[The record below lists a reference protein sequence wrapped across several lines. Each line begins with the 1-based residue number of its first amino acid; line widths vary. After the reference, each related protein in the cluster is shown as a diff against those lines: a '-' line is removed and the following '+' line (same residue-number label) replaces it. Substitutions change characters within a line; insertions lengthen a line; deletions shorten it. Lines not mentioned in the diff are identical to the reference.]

1 MILTLNPAKVH
12 WMILINETDNPG
24 ITITRISDYLLV
36 TIVCRSF
43 EELEDRKKLVEHYLR
58 KETINNTVTIK

>member
-58 KETINNTVTIK
+58 KETINNTVTIR